1 MISFIQ
7 KYGGFF
13 LLFLGIIGIVFLG
26 LKSQST
32 EVYALTTEIV
42 DYGNTSVVST
52 ENSVFYVDVKGEVE
66 YPGVYSAGAQMRIAD
81 VINLAGG
88 LTQNADVS
96 EINLSKNIYD
106 QMVIYI
112 PSSIENEETLNAH
125 QYYVDIKGAVLHPGV
140 YMVPQGTR
148 VYEVIALSG
157 GFLDNADSSSLNL
170 SQLLVDEMVLFVKE
184 KNVENTVSL
193 VKFTVYIGGE
203 VFRPSEYEVDETD
216 TLQDLITMSG
226 GLTDEA
232 DTLNLLMNMPL
243 YDGLEIIIPSIDVE
257 SNTIPI
263 VQSGLV
269 NINTASLEELM
280 ELKGIGIIL
289 GQRIIDYRAEY
300 GFFDSIEDIMKVSGI
315 KSSIYEDIFE
325 DITV

>member
-1 MISFIQ
+1 M
-7 KYGGFF
+7 
-13 LLFLGIIGIVFLG
+13 
-26 LKSQST
+26 
-32 EVYALTTEIV
+32 
-42 DYGNTSVVST
+42 
-52 ENSVFYVDVKGEVE
+52 
-66 YPGVYSAGAQMRIAD
+66 
-81 VINLAGG
+81 
-88 LTQNADVS
+88 
-96 EINLSKNIYD
+96 
-106 QMVIYI
+106 
-112 PSSIENEETLNAH
+112 
-125 QYYVDIKGAVLHPGV
+125 
-140 YMVPQGTR
+140 
-148 VYEVIALSG
+148 
-157 GFLDNADSSSLNL
+157 
-170 SQLLVDEMVLFVKE
+170 
-184 KNVENTVSL
+184 
-193 VKFTVYIGGE
+193 
-203 VFRPSEYEVDETD
+203 FRPSEYEVDETD